1 MMARTSSPRPP
12 RITNRKARYNFEIL
26 ETLEAGIALTGSEVK
41 SLRAGKASLEE
52 AYAVIR
58 DGEVFLRG
66 CHISPYPQ
74 AGYAQHEPTRERKLL
89 LHRRQIKRLLAKV
102 TQRGLTLVPLAMYF
116 NDRNLVKI
124 ELALVRGKKLHDKRE
139 TIKRRE
145 QQREIARAMRRG
157 QR

>member
-1 MMARTSSPRPP
+1 MARTGPSPPP

-26 ETLEAGIALTGSEVK
+26 EKVEAGIALTGSEVK
-41 SLRAGKASLEE
+41 SLRAGRASLEE

-66 CHISPYPQ
+66 CHIAPYPQ
-74 AGYAQHEPTRERKLL
+74 AGYAQHEPLRERKLL
-89 LHRRQIKRLLAKV
+89 LHRRQIRRLLTKV

-116 NDRNLVKI
+116 NDRNLVKV

-139 TIKRRE
+139 TLKRRE

-157 QR
+157 SR